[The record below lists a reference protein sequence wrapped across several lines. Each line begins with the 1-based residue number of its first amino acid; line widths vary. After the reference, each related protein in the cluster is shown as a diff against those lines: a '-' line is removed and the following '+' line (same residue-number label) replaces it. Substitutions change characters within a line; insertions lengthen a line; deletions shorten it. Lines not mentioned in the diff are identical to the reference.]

1 MSPVVFLLAA
11 LGWAHP
17 AASSARDVTGKAVDT
32 LAEVTADSLA
42 PRRPPIDSTRILA
55 RVDPVAVVPLPDTVR
70 PRPRAVEVSDA
81 YEMRLRIHRYA
92 SYSMIPLFVV
102 QSVAGNQLYQADRSG
117 SLRPGWA
124 ETTHGAGAAG
134 LGALFTVNTVT
145 GLWNLWDSRDNEV
158 GRTKRWIHSALLLGS
173 DAGFAWSGIK
183 LASDAK
189 NSQSGRDQHRRVS
202 YISMGAAL
210 AGYAVMLVGDH

>member
-1 MSPVVFLLAA
+1 MSSVKLLLAA
-11 LGWAHP
+11 LACTQG
-17 AASSARDVTGKAVDT
+17 AASNRLATPGVLSDTVVTFAGDSSDARRPAGDSARMPVT
-32 LAEVTADSLA
+32 VT
-42 PRRPPIDSTRILA
+42 
-55 RVDPVAVVPLPDTVR
+55 RVMVGPSADTVR
-70 PRPRAVEVSDA
+70 PRPRAVDVSDA
-81 YEMRLRIHRYA
+81 YEIRLRIHRYA
-92 SYSMIPLFVV
+92 SYTMIPLFVV

-117 SLRPGWA
+117 APRPGWA
-124 ETTHGAGAAG
+124 QTTHGAGAAG

-145 GLWNLWDSRDNEV
+145 GLWNLWDSRDNEA

-173 DAGFAWSGIK
+173 DAGFTWSGIK

-210 AGYAVMLVGDH
+210 AGYAVMLIGDH